1 MLNIHPLFV
10 VSVTVVLID
19 IHKSRA
25 VTLYLT
31 KHRILGFINIKSLHV
46 MHFIDH
52 LINHLAYELGMS
64 FSVSFI
70 ASAFTMNFD

>member
-1 MLNIHPLFV
+1 MCNFERMLNIHPLFV

-31 KHRILGFINIKSLHV
+31 KHRILKREGFINIKSLHV

-52 LINHLAYELGMS
+52 LINHLAYEL
-64 FSVSFI
+64 
-70 ASAFTMNFD
+70 